1 MTSIET
7 ALLKARKEWNEYLE
21 TILLTGK
28 MPTDERFVSLVL
40 CAGRHYG
47 LNQRDDTFSVFTP
60 CRLESRLWAIGL
72 IEDEPAMQPINSF
85 NGAMLD
91 RDMLVDYIKAYLN
104 TQGRAA

>member
-7 ALLKARKEWNEYLE
+7 ALLKARKEWSEYLE
-21 TILLTGK
+21 TILLTGE

-47 LNQRDDTFSVFTP
+47 LNQGDDAFSVFTP
-60 CRLESRLWAIGL
+60 CCLGGHLLAIGL
-72 IEDEPAMQPINSF
+72 IEDEPAMSPMNSF

-91 RDMLVDYIKAYLN
+91 RDMLIDYIKAYLK
-104 TQGRAA
+104 THKRAA

>member
-21 TILLTGK
+21 TILLTGE

-40 CAGRHYG
+40 CAGRYYG
-47 LNQRDDTFSVFTP
+47 LNQGDDTFSVFTP
-60 CRLESRLWAIGL
+60 CRLEGRLWVIGL
-72 IEDEPAMQPINSF
+72 IEDEPAMYPINSF